1 MAARYGDQVNEFLN
15 EFNDV
20 QDVAIVLD
28 EDDLRELDEANG
40 GVINAN
46 P

>member
-15 EFNDV
+15 ELNDV